1 MLQWSKLNEWKKTGG
16 KHNNQHFLDYK
27 IKIAFQEENNYV
39 SALTFFFISVPNSFY
54 LEQFLNMKLLD
65 RIQNRCRRRVGTL
78 KNNLYDYFIYNLI
91 QIWHKIYRT
100 LN

>member
-39 SALTFFFISVPNSFY
+39 SALTFFFISAPNSFY
-54 LEQFLNMKLLD
+54 LE
-65 RIQNRCRRRVGTL
+65 
-78 KNNLYDYFIYNLI
+78 
-91 QIWHKIYRT
+91 
-100 LN
+100 